1 MEIGRRTVSPAR
13 DFALW
18 TAAALLAACG
28 GDGSGTSGSPD
39 AVDAPD
45 TPGWLADAMDTPA
58 FEEACAATPGCME
71 ARAIPVGPSE
81 SVWRVRV
88 VRSASGDLRIE
99 EVERIEVPEGDGV
112 PVGPLSGSHAL
123 VAVDRGGE
131 VLDGQVLSFPQ
142 ALRLEY
148 ADGSVPGSVDLAGRE
163 VDALAYLPA
172 SPGVVSLAVR
182 DLAGNI
188 LHSVEPPSSGSSG
201 QASWGESLR
210 RFVGLGVWEAW
221 ASATQAPNRP
231 FQGLP
236 PHCSHIVVLRGEQD
250 RHLARHM
257 QWEGA
262 TTLVAPG
269 PAQLAAVQAALT
281 RMTPLLCQSI
291 GRIAFGAVTAP
302 GTGSILG
309 AVQSAGAGDL
319 VLLNVSALEGRFTEL
334 DLERRQS
341 SGLILQGTLIHE
353 AGHAAETLLMVESS
367 APPESYAGSWGFP
380 PRTLARRTIERARL
394 EKGLLAEW
402 TRIHQSFAAQG
413 WAVGSPPSKPEWTPA
428 QAAEAG
434 YMASYGTASIF
445 EDISTTL
452 QHAYMSGTVAE
463 AYRANNVAED
473 VREDLACI
481 ESQRHQERSVP
492 ARLAAVYTKLHLLQD
507 LGLVNPEDV
516 RDCLGG
522 SIGLW
527 VDRRG
532 IHVSQDGMAL
542 RSFENQLEAGIG
554 DTGQGLKVFQLE
566 ARGEA
571 GFQERMYPAHLRLQL
586 ELGRVDLRQAS
597 WPRGLYELGMLGNNN
612 FTLRLDGAPA
622 GDFNA
627 MDGFVLVAEA
637 SNERIVGSIFMQR
650 SFRPHAP
657 LPVPELHDPPL
668 IFRFL
673 MEK

>member
-1 MEIGRRTVSPAR
+1 V
-13 DFALW
+13 
-18 TAAALLAACG
+18 ALLVAACG
-28 GDGSGTSGSPD
+28 GDGPGSGGGPGSPG
-39 AVDAPD
+39 ASA
-45 TPGWLADAMDTPA
+45 WIADAMDTPA
-58 FEEACAATPGCME
+58 FEEACAATPGCMA
-71 ARAIPVGPSE
+71 ARALPVGPSE

-88 VRSASGDLRIE
+88 VRGASGDLRIE

-123 VAVDRGGE
+123 VAVDAGGE

-172 SPGVVSLAVR
+172 SPGVASLAVR
-182 DLAGNI
+182 DPAGNT
-188 LHSVEPPSSGSSG
+188 LHSVDAPDSAGE
-201 QASWGESLR
+201 QASWGESLK
-210 RFVGLGVWEAW
+210 RFVGLEVRELR
-221 ASATQAPNRP
+221 ASAAQAPNRP

-257 QWEGA
+257 QWEGE

-269 PAQLAAVQAALT
+269 PAQLAAVQAALA

-302 GTGSILG
+302 ETGSILG

-402 TRIHQSFAAQG
+402 TRIHQSFATQG
-413 WAVGSPPSKPEWTPA
+413 WAVGSPPSKPDWTPT

-452 QHAYMSGTVAE
+452 QHAYMSKTVAE

-473 VREDLACI
+473 AREDLACI

-527 VDRRG
+527 VDRPG

-571 GFQERMYPAHLRLQL
+571 GFGDGTYPAHLRLQL